1 MDRYFLFSLAFTLSI
16 HCMAQGSGA
25 PYKEVTQA
33 LADAFKA
40 QNPREGLQILEGISG
55 SIAQAGDSLQLEY
68 LIASG
73 IAHGQLGNAD
83 SSFYFL
89 DQAEDLSR
97 KRSDDLVLIKV
108 YNTKG
113 LVLMGLSKYEEA
125 LSTFQKG
132 LAIGD
137 GRNEPKY
144 LEAVRKILG
153 NSGGIFYDLGDFE
166 GALRQSQRALEISK
180 ALGDSSG
187 LAYNHLRLAITYQA
201 MDNIKSCLSHLN
213 VSNEILTT
221 LNDTTTLLYVQNTL
235 GEVYTK
241 ARNYP
246 SALQSYGNANRLA
259 IAIANKEEE
268 LHTSLSMGNTY
279 FEIGDNVSAE
289 KIGREVLT
297 AATKNGMAEHRK
309 NAYDILYRVAFKK
322 NNLRDALL
330 FRNKYYAIKDSIANE
345 DVKSRIAEL
354 ETRYETEKKKEEII
368 KLTLEN
374 KLNTANLARSRNAII
389 AMAVG
394 GSLFIML
401 LVVYFTMRYKKQRAE
416 KEAQE
421 LQMEALKN
429 RFIELHAS
437 PAQLAV
443 ELGFDEFNEK
453 LTTHLTEREFETLK
467 LSLEGK
473 TNTEIADQLFI
484 SVSTV
489 KFHLRNTY
497 AKMGVDNRKEAFQF
511 ILKTS

>member
-1 MDRYFLFSLAFTLSI
+1 MYRHLIIYLTLIISI
-16 HCMAQGSGA
+16 HCLAQEVNIL
-25 PYKEVTQA
+25 YKEVNQA
-33 LADAFKA
+33 LSDAFNA
-40 QNPREGLQILEGISG
+40 QNPREGLQILERISG
-55 SIAQAGDSLQLEY
+55 SIEQAGDSLHLEY

-89 DQAEDLSR
+89 DQAEVLSQQ
-97 KRSDDLVLIKV
+97 RSDDLLLIKV

-113 LVLMGLSKYEEA
+113 LVLMGLSQYEEA

-144 LEAVRKILG
+144 LEATRKILG

-166 GALRQSQRALEISK
+166 GALRQSQRALEISTT
-180 ALGDSSG
+180 LGDSSG

-213 VSNEILTT
+213 LSNAILTT

-241 ARNYP
+241 ARNY
-246 SALQSYGNANRLA
+246 SNALQSYRNAHRLA

-279 FEIGDNVSAE
+279 FNMGDIGSAE
-289 KIGREVLT
+289 KVGLEVLT
-297 AATKNGMAEHRK
+297 AATQYGMAEHRK

-322 NNLRDALL
+322 NNLRDALS
-330 FRNKYYAIKDSIANE
+330 FRNKYYALKDSIASE

-354 ETRYETEKKKEEII
+354 ETKYETEKKKEEII

-374 KLNTANLARSRNAII
+374 ELSTANLEKSRNAII
-389 AMAVG
+389 TLVVG
-394 GSLFIML
+394 STLFILL

-416 KEAQE
+416 KEAQD
-421 LQMEALKN
+421 LQIEALKK
-429 RFIELHAS
+429 RFMELHAS
-437 PAQLAV
+437 PAELAV
-443 ELGFDEFNEK
+443 ALEFHELNSK
-453 LTTHLTEREFETLK
+453 LNTKLTEREFEALK

-473 TNTEIADQLFI
+473 TNTEIADILFI

-497 AKMGVDNRKEAFQF
+497 SKMGVGNRKEAFQLM
-511 ILKTS
+511 LKTS

>member
-1 MDRYFLFSLAFTLSI
+1 MHRYFIFSLALIFSV
-16 HCMAQGSGA
+16 HCLAQEASA

-33 LADAFKA
+33 LSDAFKA
-40 QNPREGLQILEGISG
+40 QNPREGLQILNRVSV
-55 SIAQAGDSLQLEY
+55 SIEQAGDSLQLEY

-89 DQAEDLSR
+89 DQAEALSQ
-97 KRSDDLVLIKV
+97 KRSEDLLLIKV

-125 LSTFQKG
+125 LSSFQKG
-132 LAIGD
+132 LAIGE
-137 GRNEPKY
+137 GRTEPKY
-144 LEAVRKILG
+144 LEAIRKILG
-153 NSGGIFYDLGDFE
+153 NSGGIFYELGDFE
-166 GALRQSQRALEISK
+166 GALRQSQRALEISNQ
-180 ALGDSSG
+180 LSDSSG

-213 VSNEILTT
+213 LSNAILTN

-241 ARNYP
+241 ARNYK

-268 LHTSLSMGNTY
+268 LHTSLSMGNAY
-279 FEIGDNVSAE
+279 FNMGDNGSAE
-289 KIGREVLT
+289 KIGLEVLT
-297 AATKNGMAEHRK
+297 AATKNGMTEHRK

-322 NNLRDALL
+322 NNLRDALS
-330 FRNKYYAIKDSIANE
+330 FRNMYYALKDSIANE

-354 ETRYETEKKKEEII
+354 ETKYETEKKKEEII

-374 KLNTANLARSRNAII
+374 ELSTANLEKSRNAII

-394 GSLFIML
+394 STLFILL
-401 LVVYFTMRYKKQRAE
+401 LVVYFTMRHKKQKAE

-473 TNTEIADQLFI
+473 TNAEIADKLFI
-484 SVSTV
+484 SISTV

-511 ILKTS
+511 MLKTS